1 MRPSVEPTAFAKLAG
16 MAEADVSAAPPEAP
30 FSGRTAWTRNLQTPL
45 RTFLNTETGSAAI
58 LLAAVVAALVWA
70 NVDQASYERV
80 WTTTLSIR
88 IGAHSI
94 SMDLRGWINS
104 GLMAFFFFV
113 IGLEARREFDLGEL
127 RERRR
132 VALPLLAGLG
142 GMVVPVAIYL
152 AINTGHSSIH
162 GWGTAMSTDTAFALG
177 LLALVGS
184 GLPDRL
190 RAYLLTVAVVDDIV
204 ALLVIAIAYSGSIS
218 VVPLVVAFGLFGCIL
233 LVRAADIHFGPLY
246 FLLGTAVWVAFYG
259 SGVDPVVAGLMGGV
273 IALAYPAQ
281 RSDLERASD
290 IFRLFREQPTGEL
303 SRTARSAVR
312 SAVSPN
318 ERLQALWHPWTSYLI
333 VPLFALANA
342 GIHLSA
348 GFLST
353 AYSSP
358 VTLGIL
364 FGYVL
369 GKPIGILGST
379 WLATRVSRGRLRPP
393 VGWASV
399 AGAGTI
405 AGIGFTVSILIADLA
420 FHGTEL
426 AEAKVGV
433 LSAALLAAT
442 LTWLLVVVTRRLPRR
457 LRIRML
463 LGTPDL
469 IVDLADPV
477 DPDRDHMRGPVDA
490 PVTVLEYGD
499 FECPY
504 CGQAEPV
511 LRELLREHGEVAYVW
526 RHLPLNDVHPNAQ
539 QAAEAAEAAAEQGAF
554 WEMHDLLL
562 EHQDAL
568 RFRDLL
574 GYAGQLGLDVE
585 RFEDDLR
592 TRTGTGRIAQD
603 VDSADLSAV
612 SGTPTFFINGLRHY
626 GAYDIATLSA
636 AVKAAHARELV
647 RPTA

>member
-1 MRPSVEPTAFAKLAG
+1 
-16 MAEADVSAAPPEAP
+16 MAETDVSAAP

-45 RTFLNTETGSAAI
+45 RAFLNTETGSAAI

-70 NVDQASYERV
+70 NVDQTSYERV

-88 IGAHSI
+88 FGSHGI

-132 VALPLLAGLG
+132 VTLPLLAGLG
-142 GMVVPVAIYL
+142 GMVVPVAIFL
-152 AINTGHSSIH
+152 GINAGHDSIH
-162 GWGTAMSTDTAFALG
+162 GWGAAMSTDTAFALG

-204 ALLVIAIAYSGSIS
+204 ALLVIAVAYSGSIS
-218 VVPLVVAFGLFGCIL
+218 VGPLLVAFGLFGCIL
-233 LVRAADIHFGPLY
+233 LVRAANIHLGAVY
-246 FLLGTAVWVAFYG
+246 FVLGTAVWVAFYEA
-259 SGVDPVVAGLMGGV
+259 GVDPVVAGLLGGV

-281 RSDLERASD
+281 RTDLERASD
-290 IFRLFREQPTGEL
+290 VFRLFREQPTGEL
-303 SRTARSAVR
+303 SRTARSALR
-312 SAVSPN
+312 TAVSPN
-318 ERLQALWHPWTSYLI
+318 ERLQSLWHPWTSYVI

-342 GIHLSA
+342 GVHLSA

-358 VTLGIL
+358 VTLGII

-369 GKPIGILGST
+369 GKPIGIVGAS
-379 WLATRVSRGRLRPP
+379 WLATKLSRGRLRPP

-399 AGAGTI
+399 AGAGTL

-420 FHGTEL
+420 FHGAEL
-426 AEAKVGV
+426 DEAKVGV

-442 LTWLLVVVTRRLPRR
+442 ITWLLVLVTKRLPRR
-457 LRIRML
+457 QRIRAL

-477 DPDRDHMRGPVDA
+477 DPERDHIRGPLDA

-511 LRELLREHGEVAYVW
+511 LRELLREHGDVAYVW
-526 RHLPLNDVHPNAQ
+526 RHLPLNDVHPSAQ
-539 QAAEAAEAAAEQGAF
+539 QAAEAAEAAAKQSAF

-568 RFRDLL
+568 GFRELL
-574 GYAGQLGLDVE
+574 GYAGQLGLDVD
-585 RFEDDLR
+585 RFEEDLR
-592 TRTGTGRIAQD
+592 TRDGSARIALD

-636 AVKAAHARELV
+636 AVKAARARELV
-647 RPTA
+647 RRPTA

>member
-1 MRPSVEPTAFAKLAG
+1 MTET
-16 MAEADVSAAPPEAP
+16 DVSTAP

-45 RTFLNTETGSAAI
+45 RTFLRTETGSAAV
-58 LLAAVVAALVWA
+58 LLAGVVTALVWA
-70 NVDQASYERV
+70 NADPASYERV

-88 IGAHSI
+88 IGGGSLTQ
-94 SMDLRGWINS
+94 DLRGWINS

-132 VALPLLAGLG
+132 VALPLLAGIG

-152 AINTGHSSIH
+152 AFNASDGAVH

-177 LLALVGS
+177 LLALVGK

-190 RAYLLTVAVVDDIV
+190 RAYLLTIAVVDDIV
-204 ALLVIAIAYSGSIS
+204 ALLVIAIAYSSSIS
-218 VVPLVVAFGLFGCIL
+218 IVALLVGLGLFGFIL
-233 LVRAADIHFGPLY
+233 LIRAADIHFGPLY
-246 FLLGTAVWVAFYG
+246 FVLGTAVWVALFK
-259 SGVDPVVAGLMGGV
+259 SGVDPVVAGLLGGV

-290 IFRLFREQPTGEL
+290 LFRLFREQPTGDL
-303 SRTARSAVR
+303 ARTARSAVR
-312 SAVSPN
+312 LAVSPN
-318 ERLQALWHPWTSYLI
+318 ERLQTLWHPWTSYAI

-342 GIHLSA
+342 GVHLS
-348 GFLST
+348 GSFLAQ
-353 AYSSP
+353 AYTSR

-364 FGYVL
+364 VGYVV
-369 GKPIGILGST
+369 GKPVGIVGST
-379 WLATRVSRGRLRPP
+379 WLAARLSRNRLRPP

-405 AGIGFTVSILIADLA
+405 AGIGLTVSLLIASLA
-420 FHGTEL
+420 FHGDRL

-433 LSAALLAAT
+433 LSAALVAAA
-442 LTWLLVVVTRRLPRR
+442 LTWLLVLGTRRLPRR
-457 LRIRML
+457 LRIRAL

-477 DPDRDHMRGPVDA
+477 DPERDHVRGSLDA

-511 LRELLREHGEVAYVW
+511 VRELLREHGDVAYVW
-526 RHLPLNDVHPNAQ
+526 RNLPLNDVHPNAQ
-539 QAAEAAEAAAEQGAF
+539 RAAEAAEAAAEQGAF
-554 WEMHDLLL
+554 WEMHDVLL

-568 RFRDLL
+568 AYRDLL
-574 GYAGQLGLDVE
+574 GYAAGLGLDVE

-592 TRTGTGRIAQD
+592 TRAGAGRIAED
-603 VDSADLSAV
+603 VDSADLSGV

-636 AVKAAHARELV
+636 AVKAARARELV
-647 RPTA
+647 RPGG

>member
-1 MRPSVEPTAFAKLAG
+1 
-16 MAEADVSAAPPEAP
+16 MAETDVSEAP

-45 RTFLNTETGSAAI
+45 RAFLQTETGSAAV

-70 NVDQASYERV
+70 NVDPASYERV

-88 IGAHSI
+88 IGSHGI
-94 SMDLRGWINS
+94 SQDLRGWINS

-132 VALPLLAGLG
+132 MALPLLAGVG
-142 GMVVPVAIYL
+142 GMVVPVGIYL
-152 AINTGHSSIH
+152 AINAGHDSIH

-218 VVPLVVAFGLFGCIL
+218 VLPLVVAFALFGCIL
-233 LVRAADIHFGPLY
+233 LVRAAEIHLGIVY
-246 FLLGTAVWVAFYG
+246 FVLGTAVWVAFYEA
-259 SGVDPVVAGLMGGV
+259 GVDPVVAGLMGGV

-290 IFRLFREQPTGEL
+290 IFRLFREQPTGDL
-303 SRTARSAVR
+303 AQTARGALR
-312 SAVSPN
+312 TAVSPN
-318 ERLQALWHPWTSYLI
+318 ERLQTLWHPWTSYVI

-342 GIHLSA
+342 GVHLSL

-353 AYSSP
+353 AYTSP
-358 VTLGIL
+358 VTLGVIL
-364 FGYVL
+364 GYVL
-369 GKPIGILGST
+369 GKPIGIVGAT
-379 WLATRVSRGRLRPP
+379 WLASRLGGGRLRAP

-420 FHGTEL
+420 FHGVEL
-426 AEAKVGV
+426 DQAKVGV
-433 LSAALLAAT
+433 LSAAVLAAL
-442 LTWLLVVVTRRLPRR
+442 LTWLLVLVTKRLPRR
-457 LRIRML
+457 QRIRML

-477 DPDRDHMRGPVDA
+477 EAERDHIRGPVDA

-539 QAAEAAEAAAEQGAF
+539 RAAEAAEAAAEQGAF

-562 EHQDAL
+562 ERQDAL
-568 RFRDLL
+568 AYRDLL
-574 GYAGQLGLDVE
+574 GYARDLGLDVE
-585 RFEDDLR
+585 RFDEDLR
-592 TRTGTGRIAQD
+592 TRAGAGRIAQD

-636 AVKAAHARELV
+636 AVRAARARELI
-647 RPTA
+647 RPASTSTGS

>member
-1 MRPSVEPTAFAKLAG
+1 V
-16 MAEADVSAAPPEAP
+16 AETDVSGAP

-45 RTFLNTETGSAAI
+45 RAFLETETGSAVV

-70 NVDQASYERV
+70 NADPASYERV
-80 WTTTLSIR
+80 WTTMLSIR
-88 IGAHSI
+88 IGGAGI
-94 SMDLRGWINS
+94 SQDLQGWINS

-113 IGLEARREFDLGEL
+113 IGLEARRELDLGEL

-132 VALPLLAGLG
+132 VALPLVAGLAGML
-142 GMVVPVAIYL
+142 VPVAIYL
-152 AINTGHSSIH
+152 AINAGDGATH
-162 GWGTAMSTDTAFALG
+162 GWGTAMSTDTALALG
-177 LLALVGS
+177 LLALVGK

-190 RAYLLTVAVVDDIV
+190 RAFLLTVAVVDDIA
-204 ALLVIAIAYSGSIS
+204 ALLVIAIYYSSSIS
-218 VVPLVVAFGLFGCIL
+218 VVALVIALGLFGCIL
-233 LVRAADIHFGPLY
+233 LIRAARIHFGPVY
-246 FLLGTAVWVAFYG
+246 FLFGTAVWVALFK
-259 SGVDPVVAGLMGGV
+259 SGVDPVVAGLLGGV

-290 IFRLFREQPTGEL
+290 VFRLFREQPTGDL
-303 SRTARSAVR
+303 ARSAR
-312 SAVSPN
+312 GALRTALSPN
-318 ERLQALWHPWTSYLI
+318 ERLQTLWHPWTSYAI

-342 GIHLSA
+342 GVHLS
-348 GFLST
+348 GDFLAQ
-353 AYSSP
+353 AYASP

-364 FGYVL
+364 FGYVV
-369 GKPIGILGST
+369 GKPVGIVGAT
-379 WLATRVSRGRLRPP
+379 WLAARVGGSRLRPP

-399 AGAGTI
+399 GAAGTI
-405 AGIGFTVSILIADLA
+405 AGIGLTVSLLIASLA
-420 FHGTEL
+420 FGGAEL
-426 AEAKVGV
+426 DRAKVGV
-433 LSAALLAAT
+433 LSAGLLAAA
-442 LTWLLVVVTRRLPRR
+442 LTWLLVVVTKRLPRR

-477 DPDRDHMRGPVDA
+477 DRERDHIRGPLDA

-511 LRELLREHGEVAYVW
+511 LRELLRDFGDVAYAW

-539 QAAEAAEAAAEQGAF
+539 RAAEAAEAAAEQGAF

-562 EHQDAL
+562 ERQDAL
-568 RFRDLL
+568 GYRNLV
-574 GYAGQLGLDVE
+574 GYAQELGLDVD
-585 RFEDDLR
+585 RFDEDLR
-592 TRTGTGRIAQD
+592 TRTGAGRIAQD

-636 AVKAAHARELV
+636 AVKAARARELV
-647 RPTA
+647 RATAS

>member
-1 MRPSVEPTAFAKLAG
+1 VEPTGFAKLAA
-16 MAEADVSAAPPEAP
+16 MAETDVSAAP

-45 RTFLNTETGSAAI
+45 RTFLRTETGSAAV
-58 LLAAVVAALVWA
+58 LLAGVVAALVWA
-70 NVDQASYERV
+70 NVDPASYERV

-88 IGAHSI
+88 IGSASV
-94 SMDLRGWINS
+94 SQDLREWVNT

-127 RERRR
+127 RERKR
-132 VALPLLAGLG
+132 VTLPLLAGVG
-142 GMVVPVAIYL
+142 GMAVPVVIYL
-152 AINTGHSSIH
+152 AINAGHDSIH

-177 LLALVGS
+177 LLALVGT

-204 ALLVIAIAYSGSIS
+204 ALLVIAIAYSSSIS
-218 VVPLVVAFGLFGCIL
+218 MVALVTAIGLFGSIL
-233 LVRAADIHFGPLY
+233 VIRAVGIHFGPLY
-246 FLLGTAVWVAFYG
+246 FLLGTAVWVALFKA
-259 SGVDPVVAGLMGGV
+259 GVDPVVAGLLGGV

-281 RSDLERASD
+281 RGDLERASD
-290 IFRLFREQPTGEL
+290 LFRLFREQPTGDL
-303 SRTARSAVR
+303 AATARGALR
-312 SAVSPN
+312 TAVSPN
-318 ERLQALWHPWTSYLI
+318 ERLQTLWHPWTSYAI

-342 GIHLSA
+342 GVHLS
-348 GFLST
+348 GDFLAQ
-353 AYSSP
+353 AYTSP

-364 FGYVL
+364 FGYVV
-369 GKPIGILGST
+369 GKPIGIVGST
-379 WLATRVSRGRLRPP
+379 WLATRLSGGRLRPP

-399 AGAGTI
+399 GAAGTI
-405 AGIGFTVSILIADLA
+405 AGIGLTVSLLIASLA
-420 FHGTEL
+420 FDGSDL
-426 AEAKVGV
+426 DKARVGV
-433 LSAALLAAT
+433 LSAALVAAA

-457 LRIRML
+457 LRIRLL

-477 DPDRDHMRGPVDA
+477 DPERDHIRGPVDA

-504 CGQAEPV
+504 CGQAEPA
-511 LRELLREHGEVAYVW
+511 LRALLREHGEVAYVW
-526 RHLPLNDVHPNAQ
+526 RHLPLNDVHPSAQ

-562 EHQDAL
+562 DHQDAL
-568 RFRDLL
+568 GFRDLV
-574 GYAGQLGLDVE
+574 GYAERLGLDVE

-592 TRTGTGRIAQD
+592 TRAGAGRIAQD

-636 AVKAAHARELV
+636 AVKAARARELV
-647 RPTA
+647 RPAAV

>member
-1 MRPSVEPTAFAKLAG
+1 MADAG
-16 MAEADVSAAPPEAP
+16 VSATP
-30 FSGRTAWTRNLQTPL
+30 FTGRTAWTRNLQTPL
-45 RTFLNTETGSAAI
+45 RSFLRTETGSAAV
-58 LLAAVVAALVWA
+58 LLAGVVAALVWA
-70 NVDQASYERV
+70 NADPASYERV

-88 IGAHSI
+88 VGGAGI
-94 SMDLRGWINS
+94 SQDLRGWIDT
-104 GLMAFFFFV
+104 GLMSFFFFV

-132 VALPLLAGLG
+132 VALPLVAGVG

-152 AINTGHSSIH
+152 AINAGDGSIH

-177 LLALVGS
+177 LLALVGP
-184 GLPDRL
+184 GFPDRL
-190 RAYLLTVAVVDDIV
+190 RAYLLTIAVVDDLV

-218 VVPLVVAFGLFGCIL
+218 VVALVVGIGLFGCIL
-233 LVRAADIHFGPLY
+233 LIRAADIHVGPLY
-246 FLLGTAVWVAFYG
+246 FLFGTAVWVAFFKA
-259 SGVDPVVAGLMGGV
+259 GVDPVVVGLMGGV

-281 RSDLERASD
+281 RGDLERASD
-290 IFRLFREQPTGEL
+290 LFRLFREQPTGDL
-303 SRTARSAVR
+303 SRSARAAVR
-312 SAVSPN
+312 LAVSPN
-318 ERLQALWHPWTSYLI
+318 ERLQALWHPWSSYAI

-342 GIHLSA
+342 GVHLSG
-348 GFLST
+348 GFLAS

-364 FGYVL
+364 LGYVL
-369 GKPIGILGST
+369 GKPVGIAGST
-379 WLATRVSRGRLRPP
+379 WLAARVSGGRLRPP

-399 AGAGTI
+399 GGAGTI
-405 AGIGFTVSILIADLA
+405 AGIGFTVSLLISSLA
-420 FHGTEL
+420 FHGDRL

-433 LSAALLAAT
+433 LSAALLAAA
-442 LTWLLVVVTRRLPRR
+442 LTSLLVAGTRRLPRP
-457 LRIRML
+457 LRIRAL
-463 LGTPDL
+463 LGTPEL

-477 DPDRDHMRGPVDA
+477 DPGRDHVRGPVDA

-499 FECPY
+499 FQCPY
-504 CGQAEPV
+504 CGQAEPA
-511 LRELLREHGEVAYVW
+511 LRELLREHGDVAYVW

-539 QAAEAAEAAAEQGAF
+539 RAAEAAEAAAEQGAF

-568 RFRDLL
+568 GYRDLV
-574 GYAGQLGLDVE
+574 GYAEQLGLDAD

-592 TRTGTGRIAQD
+592 TRTGAGRIAQD
-603 VDSADLSAV
+603 VDSADLSGV
-612 SGTPTFFINGLRHY
+612 SGTPTFFVNELRHY

-636 AVKAAHARELV
+636 AVKAARARELV

>member
-1 MRPSVEPTAFAKLAG
+1 
-16 MAEADVSAAPPEAP
+16 MAETDVSATP
-30 FSGRTAWTRNLQTPL
+30 FTGRTAWTRSLQRPL
-45 RTFLNTETGSAAI
+45 RAFLRTETGSAAV

-70 NVDQASYERV
+70 NVDPASYERV

-88 IGAHSI
+88 VGSHGI
-94 SMDLRGWINS
+94 SQDLRDWINS

-132 VALPLLAGLG
+132 VALPLVAGVG
-142 GMVVPVAIYL
+142 GMAVPVVIYL
-152 AINTGHSSIH
+152 AINAGHDSTH

-190 RAYLLTVAVVDDIV
+190 RAYLLTIAVVDDIV
-204 ALLVIAIAYSGSIS
+204 ALLVIAIAYSSSIS
-218 VVPLVVAFGLFGCIL
+218 VVPLVVAFALFGCIL
-233 LVRAADIHFGPLY
+233 LVRAAGIHLGIVY
-246 FLLGTAVWVAFYG
+246 FVLGTAVWVAFYEA
-259 SGVDPVVAGLMGGV
+259 GVDPVVAGLMGGV

-290 IFRLFREQPTGEL
+290 IFRLFREQPTGDL
-303 SRTARSAVR
+303 ARTARGALST
-312 SAVSPN
+312 AVSPN
-318 ERLQALWHPWTSYLI
+318 ERLQSLWHPWTSYLI

-342 GIHLSA
+342 GVHLSL

-353 AYSSP
+353 AYTSP
-358 VTLGIL
+358 VTLGII

-369 GKPIGILGST
+369 GKPIGIAGAT
-379 WLATRVSRGRLRPP
+379 WLASRLSRGRLRPP

-420 FHGTEL
+420 FHGVEL
-426 AEAKVGV
+426 DQAKVGV

-442 LTWLLVVVTRRLPRR
+442 LTWLLVLVTKRLPRR
-457 LRIRML
+457 TRIRML

-477 DPDRDHMRGPVDA
+477 DPERDHVRGPVDA

-511 LRELLREHGEVAYVW
+511 LRELLREHGEVAYAW

-539 QAAEAAEAAAEQGAF
+539 RAAEAAEAAAEQGAF

-562 EHQDAL
+562 DRQDAL
-568 RFRDLL
+568 AYRDLL
-574 GYAGQLGLDVE
+574 DYARELGLDVE

-592 TRTGTGRIAQD
+592 TRSGAGRIAQD

-636 AVKAAHARELV
+636 AVKAARARELV
-647 RPTA
+647 RATAGS